1 MPKLLTASLAA
12 ILALALFAGPAVATK
27 PAKSYEYYATIDCGS
42 GPIEVGSGEDLFS
55 PLVDLS
61 SGKRY
66 KPIAWDVTV
75 GDTRVQEVKPGA
87 KPNKHSVECSYTDGV
102 ATGTVTVAKA

>member
-75 GDTRVQEVKPGA
+75 GDTRIQEVKPGA

>member
-1 MPKLLTASLAA
+1 MHKLLPASLAA
-12 ILALALFAGPAVATK
+12 ILALALLAGPAAAAK
-27 PAKSYEYYATIDCGS
+27 PAESYEYYATIDCGS

-66 KPIAWDVTV
+66 KPIAWDVAV
-75 GDTRVQEVKPGA
+75 GDARIQEVKPHA
-87 KPNKHSVECSYTDGV
+87 KLKKHSVECSYTDGV